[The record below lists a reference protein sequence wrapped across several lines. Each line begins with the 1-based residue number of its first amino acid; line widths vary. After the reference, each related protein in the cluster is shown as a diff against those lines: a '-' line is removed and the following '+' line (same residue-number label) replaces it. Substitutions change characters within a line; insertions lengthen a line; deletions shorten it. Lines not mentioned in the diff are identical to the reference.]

1 MADSGRMTGSSSSI
15 DALERHQ
22 ELLDKLDRF
31 EKYLM
36 KHKDP
41 SQ

>member
-1 MADSGRMTGSSSSI
+1 MTCWEEIRRGSWLI

-22 ELLDKLDRF
+22 ELLVKLDRF

-36 KHKDP
+36 KQKDP
-41 SQ
+41 G